1 MNFISKKVYQNNED
15 KHRMRTLR
23 KEVLSEDLDYLS
35 KSDNEISTI
44 LENKSLSQN
53 VKSALE
59 QLSRNLKEKI

>member
-1 MNFISKKVYQNNED
+1 
-15 KHRMRTLR
+15 MRTLR

-59 QLSRNLKEKI
+59 QLY